1 MKLKGGI
8 FMKFM
13 KGLTVGILIGILL
26 TGSAF
31 AAVQYNLSESEWKVV
46 VDGQPVQDERYP
58 VLLLPPGYN
67 YMAVGSLRSVCE
79 KAGIPFEA
87 DVPTK
92 EVRITTKEEKIVSTE
107 TVSATPDNQ
116 PITEPYTLI
125 RDGVKK
131 AFMGDINKILK
142 PYGYSLASSG
152 KSDWTLILRNK
163 DGLLFDNIKYTT
175 HEYNGNPAAF
185 IDYDFYEQNI
195 KPLITN

>member
-1 MKLKGGI
+1 
-8 FMKFM
+8 MKFM

-67 YMAVGSLRSVCE
+67 YMAVGSLRTVCE

-92 EVRITTKEEKIVSTE
+92 EVRLTTKEVKVVSTKNI
-107 TVSATPDNQ
+107 TPTAA
-116 PITEPYTLI
+116 PVEYFEPYTMEY
-125 RDGVKK
+125 DGKK
-131 AFMGDINKILK
+131 LVFLGDVNTMLK
-142 PYGYSLASSG
+142 PLGYEIAASY
-152 KSDWTLILRNK
+152 KSDGMLWLRRNGAPVIKDISCYWNK
-163 DGLLFDNIKYTT
+163 HPDHKQGVAYI
-175 HEYNGNPAAF
+175 E
-185 IDYDFYEQNI
+185 YDFYIENI
-195 KPLITN
+195 EPLIKK

>member
-67 YMAVGSLRSVCE
+67 YMAVGSIRSVCE

-87 DVPTK
+87 NVPTK
-92 EVRITTKEEKIVSTE
+92 EVRITTTKQEVKAVSE
-107 TVSATPDNQ
+107 TVQTVEYVEPAT
-116 PITEPYTLI
+116 IEV
-125 RDGVKK
+125 DGVKK
-131 AFMGDINKILK
+131 AFVGDINTLLK
-142 PYGYSLASSG
+142 PYGYKLKASGYGDDKLKLCDKNDS
-152 KSDWTLILRNK
+152 IV
-163 DGLLFDNIKYTT
+163 FMNISYTV
-175 HEYNGNPAAF
+175 HSHNSQGGVFIEYS
-185 IDYDFYEQNI
+185 FYEQNI